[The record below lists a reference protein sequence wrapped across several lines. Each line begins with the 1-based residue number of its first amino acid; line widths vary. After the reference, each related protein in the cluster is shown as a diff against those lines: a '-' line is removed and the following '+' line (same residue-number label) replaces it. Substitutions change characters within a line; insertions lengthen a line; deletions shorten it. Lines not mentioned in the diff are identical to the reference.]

1 MYIIVISLP
10 QTYSILFKKKID
22 YYYLTVFNLYKVFYL
37 SRSINFDL
45 PLYKAG
51 EELLFLHEDKIRFMQ
66 DIFFFIHH
74 EAMSIVEPIL
84 DEYRIGLAHFRL
96 MQFICHYPGISVGE
110 LCSMLGIT
118 KQSLNR
124 VLRETLEQDFVY
136 FQQTP
141 ADRRKKVLF
150 LTKKGKKLEEELF
163 SLQRKQFVRA
173 FREVSNNTYI
183 EGFQRILY
191 GMISK
196 KSKKMLENLT
206 IRKIKD
212 KNNVGK

>member
-1 MYIIVISLP
+1 M
-10 QTYSILFKKKID
+10 
-22 YYYLTVFNLYKVFYL
+22 
-37 SRSINFDL
+37 
-45 PLYKAG
+45 
-51 EELLFLHEDKIRFMQ
+51 
-66 DIFFFIHH
+66 
-74 EAMSIVEPIL
+74 
-84 DEYRIGLAHFRL
+84 
-96 MQFICHYPGISVGE
+96 
-110 LCSMLGIT
+110 
-118 KQSLNR
+118 
-124 VLRETLEQDFVY
+124 
-136 FQQTP
+136 
-141 ADRRKKVLF
+141 LF